1 MIITEGIVIKER
13 SVGEQDKFI
22 DILTKEY
29 GVVEAAV
36 KGARKI
42 NGKSGSSTQLFAYSR
57 FCLQLRKERYYL
69 NSAEP
74 ICIFYNLRTGL
85 KKLSLASYFAEVVN
99 YSIERQNDNG
109 EILRLMLNTL
119 HYLENDLRPLDFL
132 KSLFEIRLCT
142 EIGIMPDIICCCEC
156 RF

>member
-42 NGKSGSSTQLFAYSR
+42 NGKRGVFRA
-57 FCLQLRKERYYL
+57 KMRY
-69 NSAEP
+69 NISQK
-74 ICIFYNLRTGL
+74 CD
-85 KKLSLASYFAEVVN
+85 LSEVA
-99 YSIERQNDNG
+99 QA
-109 EILRLMLNTL
+109 
-119 HYLENDLRPLDFL
+119 
-132 KSLFEIRLCT
+132 
-142 EIGIMPDIICCCEC
+142 
-156 RF
+156 